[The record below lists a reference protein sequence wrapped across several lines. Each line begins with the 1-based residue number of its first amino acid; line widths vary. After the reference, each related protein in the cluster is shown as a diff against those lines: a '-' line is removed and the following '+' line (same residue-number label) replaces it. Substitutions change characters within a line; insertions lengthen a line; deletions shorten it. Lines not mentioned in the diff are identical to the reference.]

1 MVGFSAIKTLTVMTF
16 SSMYRFKFLAL
27 HLLVMK
33 SLNELKI
40 LNKQKHF
47 CREST
52 YVASCFGHI
61 YELESST
68 RRETELQYSITTPR
82 SSPHFYNPRKLLM
95 LW

>member
-40 LNKQKHF
+40 INKQKHF
-47 CREST
+47 LS
-52 YVASCFGHI
+52 
-61 YELESST
+61 
-68 RRETELQYSITTPR
+68 
-82 SSPHFYNPRKLLM
+82 
-95 LW
+95 